1 MRSGAGTNFGVVTV
15 LPTNAMGTVVSGPV
29 SGSGYQWYQVNMGSS
44 GTGWVASDYLALVS
58 GPGASATPTRTSVAP
73 ATATATATSTG
84 GIGIGSNVRTT
95 TSVNMRSGAGTNFP
109 VIALLPTNANGSV
122 IAGPSSGSGYQWF
135 RLTVPGY
142 GTGWVASDFLAVT
155 SAPVATVTR
164 TATSTS
170 GFPTG
175 SSVQVTE
182 DLNMRNGPSTGN
194 SVIAVLAAGTTCTV
208 LGGPSSANGYLWYQL
223 NCGSGQVGWAV
234 SDWLSQVSSA
244 SLPEPSATAVDSS
257 NIAATEPVTTEPA
270 ESTQAPIATET
281 AETTETSTDESPVLP
296 PVVETETSIPT
307 EVVEVVEPTLASPES
322 EQPVLVDTPTEI
334 PAPEPQSLSIARI
347 QRSEGSSAGQVLVDQ
362 NPSTVW
368 MTDGSSVVPLAAFIA
383 DLDSP
388 QYVRVLRWQNGDGGL
403 AGTLHVS
410 VSTDNENWTELTV
423 DTIAAPGEWQELA
436 IDASVQYVRFVFVND
451 DGLPAVGG
459 IAELEIWP

>member
-1 MRSGAGTNFGVVTV
+1 
-15 LPTNAMGTVVSGPV
+15 
-29 SGSGYQWYQVNMGSS
+29 MGSS
-44 GTGWVASDYLALVS
+44 GTGWVASDYLALVA
-58 GPGASATPTRTSVAP
+58 GPGASATPTRTPIVPATSTRTPIAP
-73 ATATATATSTG
+73 ATATATSPG
-84 GIGIGSNVRTT
+84 GMGIGSNVRTT
-95 TSVNMRSGAGTNFP
+95 TSVNMRTGAGTNFS

-122 IAGPSSGSGYQWF
+122 IAGPSSGTGYQWF

-155 SAPVATVTR
+155 SAPAATATR
-164 TATSTS
+164 TATTTS

-194 SVIAVLAAGTTCTV
+194 SVIAVLAAGTTCSV
-208 LGGPSSANGYLWYQL
+208 LDGPTSANGYLWYQL

-234 SDWLSQVSSA
+234 SDWLSQVSSS
-244 SLPEPSATAVDSS
+244 SLSEPSATDAASATLV
-257 NIAATEPVTTEPA
+257 ATEPVATEA
-270 ESTQAPIATET
+270 TESPQAPSAPET
-281 AETTETSTDESPVLP
+281 VEPTETSADELPVSP
-296 PVVETETSIPT
+296 PVVETETPIAT
-307 EVVEVVEPTLASPES
+307 EEAEIVEPPPASPEG
-322 EQPVLVDTPTEI
+322 EQSVMVDAPTDI
-334 PAPEPQSLSIARI
+334 PAPEPQPLTIARI

-388 QYVRVLRWQNGDGGL
+388 NYVSVIRWLNGDGGV

-410 VSTDNENWTELTV
+410 VSTDNENWTELTI
-423 DTIAAPGEWQELA
+423 DYGSAPGEWQELA
-436 IDASVQYVRFVFVND
+436 IGGSVQFVRFVFVND